1 LVHQQDQAEIILGV
15 TAFKPRSLDLIEK
28 VASGKLR
35 RVVLTKRGQ
44 PVAALISLNEQPDE
58 LWGALAE
65 IMEPVEGVDPTAP
78 IGEVWKAARD

>member
-44 PVAALISLNEQPDE
+44 PVAALISLNEQPAE

-65 IMEPVEGVDPTAP
+65 IMEPVEGVDLTAP

>member
-1 LVHQQDQAEIILGV
+1 VHQQGQAEIILGV
-15 TAFKPRSLDLIEK
+15 TAFKPRSLELIEK

-65 IMEPVEGVDPTAP
+65 IMEPVEGVDLTAP
-78 IGEVWKAARD
+78 IGEIWKAARD